1 MSATRQ
7 IKLMI
12 ILVVTYTH
20 DNIKQ
25 EPVQTDIWEFI

>member
-7 IKLMI
+7 IKPII
-12 ILVVTYTH
+12 ILIVTYTQ

-25 EPVQTDIWEFI
+25 KPVQTDILEFI

>member
-12 ILVVTYTH
+12 ILVVTYTQ